1 MVRQGVS
8 LAQAETAPP
17 DRERTT
23 QFHHSSH
30 RNLLDTTPAIPASQA
45 KVDAIVVPTAR
56 TSANL
61 DTAIELARQLGCI
74 LVALCSKYSS
84 APKVHHRAYRAGIEL
99 VAIDIGRPAS
109 SLMPSFA
116 TDEVIHGTIFRR
128 RQDTSLKRNLG
139 LVLGHLA
146 GWRRIVF
153 LDDDITIPR
162 PEDLNDAVAL
172 LDNHD
177 TVGLHIDGFPDNS
190 VVCHAFRNAGGRQ
203 DTFVGGGAI
212 AVDPTTTRS
221 FFPNVYNEDW
231 FFLLDNVQ
239 LRKTTIAGRAVQQPY
254 DPFANTKRARAEEF
268 GDCLAEGVFWL
279 LDNGW
284 RVKDADEEF
293 WERFLRNRLKFINE
307 VLDAVTASPD
317 IELAG
322 KGRMVEALKAARGRN
337 LCITPALCARYLHA
351 WRIDRRRWQRHIE
364 EFPLPIGNPVE
375 KVLSDL
381 GLAGCSRY
389 LAPVS

>member
-8 LAQAETAPP
+8 LDRAETALSR
-17 DRERTT
+17 RERTT
-23 QFHHSSH
+23 QFHHPSH
-30 RNLLDTTPAIPASQA
+30 RELLNKPPAIPASTG
-45 KVDAIVVPTAR
+45 KVDAIMVPTAR

-61 DTAIELARQLGCI
+61 DTAIELARQLGCT

-84 APKVHHRAYRAGIEL
+84 MPAVHSRAYHSGIEL
-99 VAIDIGRPAS
+99 VAINIGHAAN

-116 TDEVIHGTIFRR
+116 TNDAIHGTIFRR
-128 RQDTSLKRNLG
+128 RHDTSLKRNLG
-139 LVLGHLA
+139 LLLGYLA
-146 GWRRIVF
+146 GWRRIIF
-153 LDDDITIPR
+153 LDDDIVVPR
-162 PEDLNDAVAL
+162 PDDLNDAVAL
-172 LDNHD
+172 LDKYD
-177 TVGLHIDGFPDNS
+177 TVGLQIGGFPDNS
-190 VVCHAFRNAGGRQ
+190 VVCHAFREAGGKQ

-231 FFLLDNVQ
+231 FFMLDNVQ
-239 LRKTTIAGRAVQQPY
+239 LRKTTIVGRAVQQAY

-293 WERFLRNRLKFINE
+293 WGRFLRNRLTFINE
-307 VLDAVTASPD
+307 VIDAVTASTD
-317 IELAG
+317 IEVAS

-364 EFPLPIGNPVE
+364 EFPLAVGNPVE

-381 GLAGCSRY
+381 GLASCSRY

>member
-8 LAQAETAPP
+8 LARVETTLSR
-17 DRERTT
+17 RERTT
-23 QFHHSSH
+23 QFHHPSH
-30 RNLLDTTPAIPASQA
+30 RELLNTPSAIPASTA
-45 KVDAIVVPTAR
+45 KVDAIMVPTAR
-56 TSANL
+56 NSANL
-61 DTAIELARQLGCI
+61 DTAIGLAAELGCTV
-74 LVALCSKYSS
+74 VALCSKWSK
-84 APKVHHRAYRAGIEL
+84 AAAVAGRAHGAGVEV
-99 VAIDIGRPAS
+99 VAIDVGGAANR
-109 SLMPSFA
+109 LMPAFA
-116 TDEVIHGTIFRR
+116 TNDALNGTIFRR

-139 LVLGHLA
+139 LLFGYLA

-153 LDDDITIPR
+153 LDDDIAIPH
-162 PEDLNDAVAL
+162 PQHLTDAAAL
-172 LDNHD
+172 LSSHD

-190 VVCHAFRNAGGRQ
+190 VVCHAYREAGGPQ

-212 AVDPTTTRS
+212 AVDPTATRS

-231 FFLLDNVQ
+231 FFLLDNVR
-239 LRKTTIAGRAVQQPY
+239 LRKTTIVGQAVQHAY
-254 DPFANTKRARAEEF
+254 DPFANTKRARAEEL

-293 WERFLRNRLKFINE
+293 WGRFLRNRLRFIDE
-307 VLDAVTASPD
+307 VIDAVAASPD
-317 IELAG
+317 IELAR
-322 KGRMVEALKAARGRN
+322 KQRMDEALKAARGRN
-337 LCITPALCARYLHA
+337 HCITPALCARYLHA

-364 EFPLPIGNPVE
+364 EFPLAVGNPVE

-381 GLAGCSRY
+381 GLASCSRY